1 MMHPTVRH
9 ERALQIYDVTF
20 VCWMVYRFREGSLD
34 FRDSG
39 RSSSVQTRVLVL
51 VMRKWLIL
59 AARPADIASV
69 SGKDSFRGEWARQSL
84 LGLAFVCCYFYSF
97 LLFFCSFLLFFFFFF
112 FFLFFFFNPLDNISH
127 YLPFLSL

>member
-1 MMHPTVRH
+1 MHPTVRH

-20 VCWMVYRFREGSLD
+20 ACWMVYRFREGSLD

-59 AARPADIASV
+59 AARPAEIASV
-69 SGKDSFRGEWARQSL
+69 SANCKRKGDNSVRNFLWNYTHRQKRVFLNRRISSTISL
-84 LGLAFVCCYFYSF
+84 
-97 LLFFCSFLLFFFFFF
+97 
-112 FFLFFFFNPLDNISH
+112 
-127 YLPFLSL
+127 